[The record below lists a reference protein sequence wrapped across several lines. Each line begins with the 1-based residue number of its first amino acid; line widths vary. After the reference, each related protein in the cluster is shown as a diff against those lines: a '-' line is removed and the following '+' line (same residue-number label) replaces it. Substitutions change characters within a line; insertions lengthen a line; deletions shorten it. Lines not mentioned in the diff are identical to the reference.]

1 MKQPGEKQSEPVMAM
16 NTQLNPIRTLVV
28 DDSQDE
34 CMLLNAELRSIYS
47 IQLIGFVHDGVEA
60 ISYLR
65 GIEQFK
71 NREMHP
77 YPDLMLLDFSMP
89 RCGGMGVLEFLHKQF
104 HRPRVILWSN
114 TLECVSVAQAMRL
127 GADLVCH
134 KPATQQELKE
144 VIRRVEARVFKN
156 IVPTPSSEQEQ
167 QPEAFCLRA

>member
-1 MKQPGEKQSEPVMAM
+1 
-16 NTQLNPIRTLVV
+16 
-28 DDSQDE
+28 
-34 CMLLNAELRSIYS
+34 MLLNAELRSIYS
-47 IQLIGFVHDGVEA
+47 IKLIGFVHDGVEA

-71 NREMHP
+71 NREMYP
-77 YPDLMLLDFSMP
+77 YPDLVLLDYSMP

-104 HRPRVILWSN
+104 HRPRVVLWSN

-144 VIRRVEARVFKN
+144 VIRRVEARVFKRMS
-156 IVPTPSSEQEQ
+156 PAPSSETEQQ